1 MFPNVHCVSPKN
13 VLGYLEDNATCP
25 PSDHILIDEK
35 LLLCDVYQRPYQYLL
50 KLKQQKNLDDFKYEN
65 PIPNAFKCLQ
75 TLLKYCSVEDPSW
88 SELNHFSKFLNTQLR
103 DCENSV
109 YCNQNLAGNYSCL
122 AGLKKFVVKFMIR
135 MSQDFAT
142 PSLNTETKAFEKLE
156 NENDVFEMHQL
167 RRRWET
173 GFHPYLFFNF
183 DRVSMSFVHF
193 NIDKK
198 GNVCHPKTNKVI
210 LPMVMHCE
218 LVSTLKHDYKVNLN
232 QDFDTLNREKKL
244 ETLFNVFGVKRKFD
258 PLKKCFV
265 NFDPDPTYELT
276 TDNVLK
282 MLAIQMRFRCRIP
295 VVMMGETGC
304 GKTRMIEFM
313 SKLKA
318 GHNDQ
323 IKNMLVVKVHGG
335 ITVSMIQ
342 KHVEAAV
349 SLAEQNGDIETTLF
363 LDEAN
368 TTEAIYA
375 IKEIVCDLTIHGKPF
390 FGTGLQIV
398 AACNPYRKHDEQ
410 ALELMEK
417 SGLGFHVKTEN
428 VTETFAGI
436 PMRQLVYRVIELPP
450 SMQPLVWD
458 FGQLS
463 DDTEITYIKQMVL
476 KLKKDVNSD
485 SQLEH
490 LKPEMVEVIINC
502 LHHSQVYMRKKRDV
516 CSFVSLRDVERTIK
530 TFKWFYAKLKALDK
544 YAHEKS
550 NQTQLSLSCRA
561 LIHALGVCYHVT
573 LDDRKPYRECIAKQL
588 QRISYIT
595 QQDILNEIIDC
606 QNLFFNSVVLESD
619 IGRNE
624 ALRENVFMMIV
635 CAEMRIPLFL
645 VGKPGSSKSLAK
657 TIVANAMQGRNSKIA
672 FFKEL
677 KQIHVSSFQCSAVSD
692 AIGIERVFN
701 QCALLQKNENL
712 DNFVAVVVLD
722 EIGLA
727 EDSPKMPLKIL
738 HPLLENASTDPQ
750 FVSDEHCKVGF
761 VGISNWALDPA
772 KMNRG
777 IFVTRGKPSK
787 NDLEK
792 TAEAI
797 FESDKSKIHH
807 LSSVIKALSTAYLE
821 VYENQTKEFFGL
833 RDYYALLKMLYHF
846 ISKNQQILFSD
857 IAQLVIRNF
866 SGSKKNVQKVFQKHL
881 DNCFDHTYI
890 PDVPVVSL
898 IQENLN
904 SIFESRF
911 LLLLSNQY
919 SAFGL
924 LPKVMGDIFN
934 YQVVFG
940 SSFPSDNDYTEVC
953 RNINKIKVC
962 METGQ
967 TVVLL
972 NLRDLYESLYDALNQ
987 HYVTFA
993 DQRYVDLG
1001 LGGHRVKC
1009 RIAPRFRLVVIEEKQ
1024 TVYNK
1029 FPIPLINRLEKHI
1042 LDMDSILTP
1051 DQSHLVNYLKD
1062 WLQRFTNTHKSF
1074 FKEDVFPGYKEDT
1087 VASALLSTKSGDIND
1102 IKKVLIQ
1109 TASIDSI
1116 CRLSKSE
1123 LIDEADILQDIYF
1136 NQQEH
1141 DSLLALLQN
1150 QLISDNKLSVFEVT
1164 SFSQMLIEKDRQ
1176 ELQKLLKLNLNA
1188 VMLLTLQQF
1197 RTEREFSER
1206 LDKFFT
1212 AISENSKT
1220 PFVLLVQCPQAHL
1233 HGNLIACAKY
1243 ATLNKVKEFQQ
1254 KNVSHSKIIAM
1265 FVLTM
1270 ERHIASHKSKASF
1283 SSFHSSICASIY
1295 IDELKPSRKYLAPVS
1310 RLWKMTI
1317 PQIVDFALQDNKLS
1331 HEVLNVKELINACI
1345 PFAMAKLQ
1353 NKNDFQGRNQVKL
1366 LSDLC
1371 FKLPKIS
1378 TVFLRLLVNNV
1389 NKLLSD
1395 QDCQNVDDDH
1405 WLVHVACS
1413 DQDLQ
1418 EGGSFKN
1425 GVWLFLRNKFAIAV
1439 AKIIAGADVDCN
1451 LNLLRNEELVDLW
1464 LQMFESGYFVN
1475 MQWPS
1480 TSSFD
1485 RFLVQVQSNFSC
1497 SFPFSRLL
1505 YEIMLKQWMIIAD
1518 KNFDNVKE
1526 KFFNHLCNKPIPFL
1540 EIAVEKTNNKSL
1552 VQLFITDFVYFI
1564 YQTNVFGD
1572 SISELEIKTV
1582 QSCILKLFR
1591 NQKNFV
1597 PNCHAFVKIFVLLQE
1612 IKKDLQLFSVI
1623 VNINL
1628 DILKNDTEWINEQS
1642 NFEEFVIH
1650 KLAFCSLLEKLDK
1663 DAANQ
1668 IGSVESCEKWKTI
1681 VNKAK
1686 VVADTIVSI
1695 LDDKF
1700 KQLWNQILFV
1710 EMFLEQLVPTLS
1722 TSETAQNYLTC
1733 LAPLAKRLWKG
1744 ATMLNGLSNKMFLN
1758 IFIKTLHG
1766 SKKSIEVS
1774 ILCNWHQSKCKLC
1787 NAHPMLEPIKL
1798 LCKHYICFK
1807 CISQEVSERA
1817 CPYCR
1822 QQIPAEI
1829 VLEPLRLSSEQEN
1842 ELRCFYTVCSSFF
1855 LEFLS
1860 TFYFVSSTNN
1870 AKPNIDSD
1878 ELKLLLEKL
1887 VICDDSFAFQRSQ
1900 RAELSEFDLNINGR
1914 SYILQ
1919 LLLQYDAS
1927 IVEDCLKHY
1936 LKMKSISTSKKS
1948 DLIEIYMLCAQN
1960 MLNAVPID
1968 KDIDDENDI
1977 FKYDVDQ
1984 ADALFDECYKTYEL
1998 KFSQLQHLEFCV
2010 KLQFVVRVVVL
2021 CIKKIHQQKISFIK
2035 PDQIMKNLVT
2045 KVANVCQNPLFSEMK
2060 LYIIKLFC
2068 RFYGLNAFHILLEN
2082 KACNS
2087 IAPQNIYPAQD
2098 NDQIFYFESDYFV
2111 LLGKSYIKIKSILLT
2126 ISKQKDF
2133 LTIFQNIVYEIQ
2145 QSKDSLFQVILALS
2159 VWTAKSP
2166 VNAQLKQEAYH
2177 YIVGQLKTR
2186 FSGKISLQIFD
2197 DIAGKKLS
2205 NLVPG
2210 NDISFEWSYRLV
2222 ELLSI
2227 FGATVFWHDKSL
2239 LSEFSKLILNPKQ
2252 FNKAFL
2258 PTMPASNFFLMKDI
2272 MKQDKWYGVESTA
2285 FFCPNG
2291 HIYFIGDC
2299 TRANQSGVCPECY
2312 QPIGGK
2318 TYNILHPGSQAG
2330 QVTKESQAGYKLN
2343 CINLDQTVWPER
2355 KLSKLSV
2362 CVLRISLHAAI
2373 LLASKTGNHIQ
2384 K

>member
-1 MFPNVHCVSPKN
+1 ME
-13 VLGYLEDNATCP
+13 YLKDNATYP
-25 PSDHILIDEK
+25 PSDHILIVKK
-35 LLLCDVYQRPYQYLL
+35 LLLHDMYQRPYQYLS
-50 KLKQQKNLDDFKYEN
+50 KFMQQKNLDDFKYEN
-65 PIPNAFKCLQ
+65 PINNAFECLQ

-88 SELNHFSKFLNTQLR
+88 SELSHFSKFLNTQLQ

-109 YCNQNLAGNYSCL
+109 YCNQDLAGEYSRL
-122 AGLKKFVVKFMIR
+122 AGLKNFAVKFMIR

-142 PSLNTETKAFEKLE
+142 PSLNTEAQAFKKSE
-156 NENDVFEMHQL
+156 NENNMFELHQL
-167 RRRWET
+167 RQHWET
-173 GFHPYLFFNF
+173 EFHPYLFFNS
-183 DRVSMSFVHF
+183 DRISMSFVHF

-198 GNVCHPKTNKVI
+198 GNLCHPKTNKIV
-210 LPMVMHCE
+210 LPNVMHHK
-218 LVSTLKHDYKVNLN
+218 LVSTLKRKYKVNLN
-232 QDFDTLNREKKL
+232 QDFDHLDREKKL
-244 ETLFNVFGVKRKFD
+244 ETLFNVLDVKQKS
-258 PLKKCFV
+258 KI
-265 NFDPDPTYELT
+265 FDPDPTYELT

-282 MLAIQMRFRCRIP
+282 MLAIQMRFRCGIP

-318 GHNDQ
+318 GHNNK
-323 IKNMLVVKVHGG
+323 IKNMFVVKVHGG

-342 KHVEAAV
+342 KHVEAAE
-349 SLAEQNGDIETTLF
+349 SLAKQNGDIETTLF

-375 IKEIVCDLTIHGKPF
+375 IKEIVCDLSVCGKSF
-390 FGTGLQIV
+390 FETGLQIV
-398 AACNPYRKHDEQ
+398 AACNPYRKHEKQ
-410 ALELMEK
+410 ALDLMEK
-417 SGLGFHVKTEN
+417 SGLGFHVKTES

-436 PMRQLVYRVIELPP
+436 PMRQLVYRVVELPP
-450 SMQPLVWD
+450 SMQPLIWD

-463 DDTEITYIKQMVL
+463 NDTEIAYIKQMVL
-476 KLKKDVNSD
+476 KLKKNINSH
-485 SQLEH
+485 SQLEN
-490 LKPEMVEVIINC
+490 LKPEMVEVITNC
-502 LHHSQVYMRKKRDV
+502 LHHSHVYIKKKRDV

-530 TFKWFYAKLKALDK
+530 IFKWFYTKLKVLDK
-544 YAHEKS
+544 YACKKLKR
-550 NQTQLSLSCRA
+550 TKQLSLPYRA

-588 QRISYIT
+588 QRNCNIT
-595 QQDILNEIIDC
+595 EQDILDEIIDC

-657 TIVANAMQGRNSKIA
+657 TTVANAMQGRNSKIA

-692 AIGIERVFN
+692 AVGIERVFN
-701 QCALLQKNENL
+701 QCAMLQKNEKL
-712 DNFVAVVVLD
+712 DDFVAVVVLD

-727 EDSPKMPLKIL
+727 EDSPKMPLKVL
-738 HPLLENASTDPQ
+738 HSLLENSSIDPQ
-750 FVSDEHCKVGF
+750 FVSEEHCKVGF

-777 IFVTRGKPSK
+777 IFVTHGKPSK

-797 FESDKSKIHH
+797 FESDKGKFQY
-807 LSSVIKALSTAYLE
+807 LSGVIKALTSAYLE
-821 VYENQTKEFFGL
+821 VYESQTKEFFGL

-846 ISKNQQILFSD
+846 ISKNNQILFTN
-857 IAQLVIRNF
+857 IFRLVVRNF
-866 SGSKKNVQKVFQKHL
+866 SGSQKNVLEVFQKHL
-881 DNCFDHTYI
+881 DNCFDYTDNPY
-890 PDVPVVSL
+890 VPVVSL

-904 SIFESRF
+904 SVFESRF
-911 LLLLSNQY
+911 LLLLTNQY
-919 SAFGL
+919 SAVGL
-924 LPKVMGDIFN
+924 LPKVMGDISD

-953 RNINKIKVC
+953 RNINKIKIC

-972 NLRDLYESLYDALNQ
+972 NLRNLYESLYDALNQ

-1009 RIAPRFRLVVIEEKQ
+1009 RIAPKFHLIIIEEKQ
-1024 TVYNK
+1024 IVYNE
-1029 FPIPLINRLEKHI
+1029 FPIPLINRLEKHV
-1042 LDMDSILTP
+1042 LEMSSILTH
-1051 DQSHLVNYLKD
+1051 DQLDLVNHLKD
-1062 WLQRFTNTHKSF
+1062 WLQHFTDTYKALHCKSF

-1087 VASALLSTKSGDIND
+1087 VASALLSTKSGDIID

-1109 TASIDSI
+1109 TASLDSI

-1123 LIDEADILQDIYF
+1123 LIGEADILQDIYF

-1141 DSLLALLQN
+1141 NSLLALLQK
-1150 QLISDNKLSVFEVT
+1150 QLMSDNKLCVFEVT
-1164 SFSQMLIEKDRQ
+1164 SFSQMLIEKDCQ
-1176 ELQKLLKLNLNA
+1176 ELQKLLQLNSNA

-1212 AISENSKT
+1212 AVTQKPKT
-1220 PFVLLVQCPQAHL
+1220 PFILLVQCPQAHL
-1233 HGNLIACAKY
+1233 NGNLIACAKY
-1243 ATLNKVKEFQQ
+1243 AMLNKIKEFQQ
-1254 KNVSHSKIIAM
+1254 RNFSYSKVIVI

-1270 ERHIASHKSKASF
+1270 ERHIAPHKSKASF
-1283 SSFHSSICASIY
+1283 SSFHSSNCSSMY
-1295 IDELKPSRKYLAPVS
+1295 IDELKPSRKYIAPVR

-1317 PQIVDFALQDNKLS
+1317 PQIVDFAVQDNELS
-1331 HEVLNVKELINACI
+1331 NEVLNVKELINVCI

-1353 NKNDFQGRNQVKL
+1353 NKNDLQGRNRVKI

-1371 FKLPKIS
+1371 FNLPTIS

-1395 QDCQNVDDDH
+1395 QEHQKTDEDC

-1413 DQDLQ
+1413 GQDLQ

-1451 LNLLRNEELVDLW
+1451 LNLLRNKELVDLW

-1480 TSSFD
+1480 TSICDS
-1485 RFLVQVQSNFSC
+1485 FLVQVQPNFDC
-1497 SFPFSRLL
+1497 SFPFSRFL
-1505 YEIMLKQWMIIAD
+1505 YEMMLKQWMIITAQD
-1518 KNFDNVKE
+1518 FDNVKE
-1526 KFFNHLCNKPIPFL
+1526 QFFNHLCNKPIPFL
-1540 EIAVEKTNNKSL
+1540 EIAAERTNNKSL
-1552 VQLFITDFVYFI
+1552 IQLFIIDFVYFI
-1564 YQTNVFGD
+1564 YQTNGFGNH
-1572 SISELEIKTV
+1572 ISELEMKTV
-1582 QSCILKLFR
+1582 QSCVFILFQK
-1591 NQKNFV
+1591 QKNFV
-1597 PNCHAFVKIFVLLQE
+1597 TNCNAFAKIFVLLQE
-1612 IKKDLQLFSVI
+1612 IKKDLQLFSGMI
-1623 VNINL
+1623 NINL
-1628 DILKNDTEWINEQS
+1628 DILKNHTEWTNKQS
-1642 NFEEFVIH
+1642 NFEEFIIH

-1663 DAANQ
+1663 DAADH

-1686 VVADTIVSI
+1686 VVADTIVPI

-1700 KQLWNQILFV
+1700 KQLWNQISFV
-1710 EMFLEQLVPTLS
+1710 EMFLEQLIPTSS
-1722 TSETAQNYLTC
+1722 TSETAQHYLMC
-1733 LAPLAKRLWKG
+1733 LAPQAKRLWK
-1744 ATMLNGLSNKMFLN
+1744 AAKKLNGLSSLKFLN

-1774 ILCNWHQSKCKLC
+1774 ILCNWHHIKCKSC
-1787 NAHPMLEPIKL
+1787 NAHPMSEPVKL
-1798 LCKHYICFK
+1798 SCKHYICFK
-1807 CISQEVSERA
+1807 CISPDVSERA
-1817 CPYCR
+1817 CPHCR
-1822 QQIPAEI
+1822 QQIPEETFI
-1829 VLEPLRLSSEQEN
+1829 EPLKLSSEQEN
-1842 ELRCFYTVCSSFF
+1842 ELSRFHIACSSFF

-1860 TFYFVSSTNN
+1860 TFYFGRSANN
-1870 AKPNIDSD
+1870 AEPSIDSD
-1878 ELKLLLEKL
+1878 ELKLILEKL
-1887 VICDDSFAFQRSQ
+1887 IICDNSFAFHTSLV
-1900 RAELSEFDLNINGR
+1900 AGLSGFDLNINVR

-1919 LLLQYDAS
+1919 LSLQCNAS

-1936 LKMKSISTSKKS
+1936 LDMETISTSKKS
-1948 DLIEIYMLCAQN
+1948 DLIEIYMLCLQN
-1960 MLNAVPID
+1960 ILNAVPID
-1968 KDIDDENDI
+1968 KDIDDKIDI
-1977 FKYDVDQ
+1977 FKYEIGK
-1984 ADALFDECYKTYEL
+1984 AGILLDECCKTHDSS
-1998 KFSQLQHLEFCV
+1998 FSQLQHLEFCV
-2010 KLQFVVRVVVL
+2010 KLQYVVRVVVL
-2021 CIKKIHQQKISFIK
+2021 CINKIHHQKISSIK
-2035 PDQIMKNLVT
+2035 LYQTTKNLVT
-2045 KVANVCQNPLFSEMK
+2045 KVANVCQNPLFSGMK

-2068 RFYGLNAFHILLEN
+2068 HFYGLNAFHVLLKDE
-2082 KACNS
+2082 AW
-2087 IAPQNIYPAQD
+2087 IYPAQD
-2098 NDQIFYFESDYFV
+2098 SNQHFYLESDYLVFS
-2111 LLGKSYIKIKSILLT
+2111 GESYVKIKSTLLH
-2126 ISKQKDF
+2126 ISKQEDF
-2133 LTIFQNIVYEIQ
+2133 PQTFQNIVHEIQ
-2145 QSKDSLFQVILALS
+2145 QSKHSFFQVILALS
-2159 VWTAKSP
+2159 VWTANSA
-2166 VNAQLKQEAYH
+2166 VRSQLKQKAYN
-2177 YIVGQLKTR
+2177 YIVKQFKTH
-2186 FSGKISLQIFD
+2186 FSGKISFQIFD
-2197 DIAGKKLS
+2197 DIAKRKI
-2205 NLVPG
+2205 NDLVPG

-2227 FGATVFWHDKSL
+2227 FGATVFWHEENL
-2239 LSEFSKLILNPKQ
+2239 LSEFSNLILNPKQ

-2258 PTMPASNFFLMKDI
+2258 PTMPASNFFLVKDI
-2272 MKQDKWYGVESTA
+2272 MKQDKWCGVESKA
-2285 FFCPNG
+2285 FLCPNG
-2291 HIYFIGDC
+2291 HPYFIGDSIKPY
-2299 TRANQSGVCPECY
+2299 QSGVCPECC

-2318 TYNILHPGSQAG
+2318 AFDVLHHGNRAG
-2330 QVTKESQAGYKLN
+2330 EITEESQAGYKLYRSN
-2343 CINLDQTVWPER
+2343 MDQPIVPER

-2362 CVLRISLHAAI
+2362 CVLRISLHAAM

>member
-1 MFPNVHCVSPKN
+1 M
-13 VLGYLEDNATCP
+13 LGRLKENATCP
-25 PSDHILIDEK
+25 PSDHILMDEK
-35 LLLCDVYQRPYQYLL
+35 LLLHDMYQRPYQYLS
-50 KLKQQKNLDDFKYEN
+50 KFMQQENLDDFKYKN
-65 PIPNAFKCLQ
+65 PIHNALECLQ

-88 SELNHFSKFLNTQLR
+88 SELSHFSKFLNTQLR

-109 YCNQNLAGNYSCL
+109 YCDQDLAGEYSHL
-122 AGLKKFVVKFMIR
+122 AGLKNFAVKFMIK

-142 PSLNTETKAFEKLE
+142 PSLNTEAQAFEKLE
-156 NENDVFEMHQL
+156 NKNDVFELHQL
-167 RRRWET
+167 RRHWET
-173 GFHPYLFFNF
+173 GFHPYLFFNS

-193 NIDKK
+193 NIDNK
-198 GNVCHPKTNKVI
+198 GNLCHPKTNKVV
-210 LPMVMHCE
+210 LSNVMHHE
-218 LVSTLKHDYKVNLN
+218 LVSTLKRNYKVNLN
-232 QDFDTLNREKKL
+232 QNFDNLNRQKKL

-258 PLKKCFV
+258 PVKQDFMD
-265 NFDPDPTYELT
+265 FDPDPTYELT

-282 MLAIQMRFRCRIP
+282 MLAIQMRFRCGIP

-335 ITVSMIQ
+335 VTVSMIQ

-375 IKEIVCDLTIHGKPF
+375 IKEIVCDLTVRGKPF

-417 SGLGFHVKTEN
+417 FGLGFHVKTES

-450 SMQPLVWD
+450 SMQPLIWD

-463 DDTEITYIKQMVL
+463 HDTEAIYIKQMVL
-476 KLKKDVNSD
+476 KLKKVVNTD
-485 SQLEH
+485 SQLEN
-490 LKPEMVEVIINC
+490 LKPEMVEVITNC
-502 LHHSQVYMRKKRDV
+502 LHHSQIYMREKRDV

-530 TFKWFYAKLKALDK
+530 TFKWFYTKLKGLDK
-544 YAHEKS
+544 YACKTS
-550 NQTQLSLSCRA
+550 KQKKQLSLPYRA

-588 QRISYIT
+588 QKLFNIT
-595 QQDILNEIIDC
+595 EQDILNEIIDF
-606 QNLFFNSVVLESD
+606 QNLFFNSVVLEKD

-657 TIVANAMQGRNSKIA
+657 TTVANAMQGRNSKIA
-672 FFKEL
+672 LFKEL

-692 AIGIERVFN
+692 AVGIERVFN
-701 QCALLQKNENL
+701 QCAMLQKNEKL
-712 DNFVAVVVLD
+712 DDFVAVVVLD

-727 EDSPKMPLKIL
+727 EDSPKMPLKVL
-738 HPLLENASTDPQ
+738 HPLLENASTNPQ
-750 FVSDEHCKVGF
+750 FVSEEHCKVGF

-787 NDLEK
+787 NDLEE

-797 FESDKSKIHH
+797 FESDRSKIQH
-807 LSSVIKALSTAYLE
+807 LSGVIKALTSAYLE
-821 VYENQTKEFFGL
+821 VYDNQTKEFFGL

-846 ISKNQQILFSD
+846 ISKKKQILFSD
-857 IAQLVIRNF
+857 IAQLVVRNF
-866 SGSKKNVQKVFQKHL
+866 SGSEQNVLEVFQKHL
-881 DNCFDHTYI
+881 DNCFDYTYI

-898 IQENLN
+898 IQENLD
-904 SIFESRF
+904 SVFESRF
-911 LLLLSNQY
+911 LLLLTNQY
-919 SAFGL
+919 SAVGL
-924 LPKVMGDIFN
+924 LPKVMGDIFD

-1009 RIAPRFRLVVIEEKQ
+1009 RIAPRFRLIVIEEKQ
-1024 TVYNK
+1024 TVYDE

-1042 LDMDSILTP
+1042 LDMSSILTH
-1051 DQSHLVNYLKD
+1051 DQLHLVNHLKD
-1062 WLQRFTNTHKSF
+1062 WLEHFTNTRKALPFRSF

-1087 VASALLSTKSGDIND
+1087 VASALLSTKSDDIAD

-1109 TASIDSI
+1109 TASLDSI

-1123 LIDEADILQDIYF
+1123 LMDEVDCLQDIYF

-1150 QLISDNKLSVFEVT
+1150 QLTSDNKLSVFEVT

-1176 ELQKLLKLNLNA
+1176 ELQKLLQLNLNA

-1212 AISENSKT
+1212 AVSQNPKT

-1243 ATLNKVKEFQQ
+1243 ATLNKIKEFQQ
-1254 KNVSHSKIIAM
+1254 RNFFYSKVIAM

-1283 SSFHSSICASIY
+1283 SSFHSSNCSSMY
-1295 IDELKPSRKYLAPVS
+1295 IDELKPSRKYVAPVS
-1310 RLWKMTI
+1310 GLWKMTI
-1317 PQIVDFALQDNKLS
+1317 PQIVDFALQSNEFSNK
-1331 HEVLNVKELINACI
+1331 VLNVKELLNACI

-1353 NKNDFQGRNQVKL
+1353 NKNDLQGRNRVKI

-1378 TVFLRLLVNNV
+1378 SIFLRLLVNNV

-1395 QDCQNVDDDH
+1395 QEHQNVDDDH

-1413 DQDLQ
+1413 AQDLQ

-1439 AKIIAGADVDCN
+1439 AKIIASADVDCN
-1451 LNLLRNEELVDLW
+1451 LNLLTNDELVDLW

-1480 TSSFD
+1480 TSICDS
-1485 RFLVQVQSNFSC
+1485 FLVQVQPNFSC
-1497 SFPFSRLL
+1497 SFPFSRFL
-1505 YEIMLKQWMIIAD
+1505 YEIMLKQWMIITD
-1518 KNFDNVKE
+1518 KDFDNVKE
-1526 KFFNHLCNKPIPFL
+1526 QLFNHLCNKPIPFL
-1540 EIAVEKTNNKSL
+1540 EIAAEKTNNKSL
-1552 VQLFITDFVYFI
+1552 IQLFITDFVYFI
-1564 YQTNVFGD
+1564 YETNFFGD
-1572 SISELEIKTV
+1572 SISELEMKTV
-1582 QSCILKLFR
+1582 QNCVLKLLQ

-1597 PNCHAFVKIFVLLQE
+1597 ASCHAFVKIFVLLQE
-1612 IKKDLQLFSVI
+1612 IKKELQLFSGI
-1623 VNINL
+1623 VNINS
-1628 DILKNDTEWINEQS
+1628 DILINHTEWINKQS
-1642 NFEEFVIH
+1642 NFEECVIH
-1650 KLAFCSLLEKLDK
+1650 KLAFCSLLEKLDR

-1686 VVADTIVSI
+1686 VAADTIVPI

-1710 EMFLEQLVPTLS
+1710 EMFLEQLVPTSS
-1722 TSETAQNYLTC
+1722 TSETTQHYLTC

-1744 ATMLNGLSNKMFLN
+1744 ATMLNGLSNWKFLN

-1774 ILCNWHQSKCKLC
+1774 ILCDWQQTKCKSC
-1787 NAHPMLEPIKL
+1787 NAHPMSEPVKL
-1798 LCKHYICFK
+1798 SCKHYICFN

-1817 CPYCR
+1817 CPHCR
-1822 QQIPAEI
+1822 KKIPAET
-1829 VLEPLRLSSEQEN
+1829 VLKPLKLSSKQEN
-1842 ELRCFYTVCSSFF
+1842 ELKCFHTAYSSFF

-1870 AKPNIDSD
+1870 AEPSIDSD

-1900 RAELSEFDLNINGR
+1900 GADLSDFDLNINGR

-1919 LLLQYDAS
+1919 LSFQHDTG
-1927 IVEDCLKHY
+1927 IVKDCLKHY
-1936 LKMKSISTSKKS
+1936 LKMKTISTGKKS
-1948 DLIEIYMLCAQN
+1948 DLIEIYMLCVQN

-1977 FKYDVDQ
+1977 FKYEVDR
-1984 ADALFDECYKTYEL
+1984 ADALFDECYKTYKL
-1998 KFSQLQHLEFCV
+1998 NFSQLQHLEFCV
-2010 KLQFVVRVVVL
+2010 KLQFIVRVVVL
-2021 CIKKIHQQKISFIK
+2021 CIDKIHHQKISSIK
-2035 PDQIMKNLVT
+2035 LYQITKNLVT

-2068 RFYGLNAFHILLEN
+2068 RFYGLNAFDILLEDE
-2082 KACNS
+2082 ACNS
-2087 IAPQNIYPAQD
+2087 IVPQNIYPAQD
-2098 NDQIFYFESDYFV
+2098 NDQIFYLESDYLV
-2111 LLGKSYIKIKSILLT
+2111 LSGESYIKIKSMLLH
-2126 ISKQKDF
+2126 ISKQEDF
-2133 LTIFQNIVYEIQ
+2133 SKTFQNIVHEIQ

-2159 VWTAKSP
+2159 IWTAKGP
-2166 VNAQLKQEAYH
+2166 VNAQLKHEAYH
-2177 YIVGQLKTR
+2177 YIVGQLKTH
-2186 FSGKISLQIFD
+2186 FAGKISLQIFD
-2197 DIAGKKLS
+2197 DIAERKIN
-2205 NLVPG
+2205 NLVPD
-2210 NDISFEWSYRLV
+2210 NNISFQWNYRLV

-2227 FGATVFWHDKSL
+2227 FGATVFWHDESL
-2239 LSEFSKLILNPKQ
+2239 LCEFSKLILNPKQ
-2252 FNKAFL
+2252 FDKAFL
-2258 PTMPASNFFLMKDI
+2258 PTMPASNFFLVKDI
-2272 MKQDKWYGVESTA
+2272 MKQDKWCGVESKA
-2285 FFCPNG
+2285 FLCPNG
-2291 HIYFIGDC
+2291 HLYFIGDC
-2299 TRANQSGVCPECY
+2299 TIANQSGVCPECH

-2318 TYNILHPGSQAG
+2318 AYNVLHHGNRAG
-2330 QVTKESQAGYKLN
+2330 EITEESQAGYKLN
-2343 CINLDQTVWPER
+2343 CNNQDQPVMLKR

-2362 CVLRISLHAAI
+2362 CVLRISLHAAM

>member
-1 MFPNVHCVSPKN
+1 M
-13 VLGYLEDNATCP
+13 
-25 PSDHILIDEK
+25 DEK
-35 LLLCDVYQRPYQYLL
+35 LLLCDMYQRPYQYLL
-50 KLKQQKNLDDFKYEN
+50 KFMQQKNLDNFKYKN
-65 PIPNAFKCLQ
+65 PIDNAFECLQ
-75 TLLKYCSVEDPSW
+75 TLLKYCSVKDPSW
-88 SELNHFSKFLNTQLR
+88 SELSHFSKFLNTQLR
-103 DCENSV
+103 DCENSI
-109 YCNQNLAGNYSCL
+109 YCNQNLTGRDSGL
-122 AGLKKFVVKFMIR
+122 AGLKKFAVKFMIR

-142 PSLNTETKAFEKLE
+142 PSLNTEAQAFMKPE
-156 NENDVFEMHQL
+156 NENDVFELHQL
-167 RRRWET
+167 RRHWET
-173 GFHPYLFFNF
+173 GFHPYLFFNS
-183 DRVSMSFVHF
+183 DHVSMSFVHF
-193 NIDKK
+193 NIDNK
-198 GNVCHPKTNKVI
+198 GNLCHPKTNQVV
-210 LPMVMHCE
+210 LPNAMHHE
-218 LVSTLKHDYKVNLN
+218 LVSALKHDYKVNLS
-232 QDFDTLNREKKL
+232 QDFDNLSREKKL
-244 ETLFNVFGVKRKFD
+244 ETLFNVFGAKRNFD
-258 PLKKCFV
+258 PVKKKLV
-265 NFDPDPTYELT
+265 IFDPDPTYELT

-282 MLAIQMRFRCRIP
+282 MLAIQMRFRCGIP

-318 GHNDQ
+318 GHNDE

-335 ITVSMIQ
+335 ITASMIQ

-375 IKEIVCDLTIHGKPF
+375 IKEIVCDSTVHGKHF
-390 FGTGLQIV
+390 FGTKLQIV
-398 AACNPYRKHDEQ
+398 AACNPYRKHDKQ

-428 VTETFAGI
+428 VAETFAGT

-463 DDTEITYIKQMVL
+463 NDTEITYIKQMVL

-485 SQLEH
+485 SHLEK
-490 LKPEMVEVIINC
+490 LNPEMVEVITNC
-502 LHHSQVYMRKKRDV
+502 LHHSQVYMREKKDV

-530 TFKWFYAKLKALDK
+530 TFKWFYTKLKALDK
-544 YAHEKS
+544 YPRKKS
-550 NQTQLSLSCRA
+550 KQIKQISLPYRA

-588 QRISYIT
+588 QKNFNIT
-595 QQDILNEIIDC
+595 EQEILNEIVDF
-606 QNLFFNSVVLESD
+606 QNLFFNFVVLEND

-624 ALRENVFMMIV
+624 GLRENVFMMIV
-635 CAEMRIPLFL
+635 CVEMRIPLFL

-657 TIVANAMQGRNSKIA
+657 TTVANTMQGRNSKIA

-701 QCALLQKNENL
+701 QCAMLQKNEKL
-712 DNFVAVVVLD
+712 DDFVAVVVLD

-727 EDSPKMPLKIL
+727 EDSPKMPLKVL
-738 HPLLENASTDPQ
+738 HPLLENASTNPQ
-750 FVSDEHCKVGF
+750 FVSEEHCKVGF

-787 NDLEK
+787 NDLEE

-797 FESDKSKIHH
+797 FESDKGKIQH
-807 LSSVIKALSTAYLE
+807 LSGVIKALTTAYLE
-821 VYENQTKEFFGL
+821 VYETQTKEFFGL
-833 RDYYALLKMLYHF
+833 RDYYALLKMLYHL
-846 ISKNQQILFSD
+846 ISKKKQVLFSD
-857 IAQLVIRNF
+857 IAQLVVRNF
-866 SGSKKNVQKVFQKHL
+866 SGSKKKVLKVFQKHL
-881 DNCFDHTYI
+881 NNCFEFTYT
-890 PDVPVVSL
+890 PYKPVVSL
-898 IQENLN
+898 IQENLK
-904 SIFESRF
+904 SDFESRF
-911 LLLLSNQY
+911 LLLLTNQY
-919 SAFGL
+919 SAVGL
-924 LPKVMGDIFN
+924 LPKVVGNISN

-1009 RIAPRFRLVVIEEKQ
+1009 RIAPRFCLIVIEEKQ
-1024 TVYNK
+1024 IVYDE

-1042 LDMDSILTP
+1042 LDMDSILT
-1051 DQSHLVNYLKD
+1051 QEQLHLVNYLKD
-1062 WLQRFTNTHKSF
+1062 WLHHFTNTRKALPLKSF

-1087 VASALLSTKSGDIND
+1087 VASALLSIKSSDITD

-1109 TASIDSI
+1109 TASLDSI

-1123 LIDEADILQDIYF
+1123 LIDEADNLQDIYF

-1150 QLISDNKLSVFEVT
+1150 QLISDDKLSIFEVT

-1176 ELQKLLKLNLNA
+1176 ELEKLLQLNLNA

-1283 SSFHSSICASIY
+1283 SSFHSSDCASIY
-1295 IDELKPSRKYLAPVS
+1295 IDELKPSKKYVAPVS
-1310 RLWKMTI
+1310 RLWKMTVS
-1317 PQIVDFALQDNKLS
+1317 QIVDFALEDNELS
-1331 HEVLNVKELINACI
+1331 NKVLDVKELITVCI

-1353 NKNDFQGRNQVKL
+1353 NKNDLQGRNRAKIL
-1366 LSDLC
+1366 TDLC
-1371 FKLPKIS
+1371 FKLPKILS
-1378 TVFLRLLVNNV
+1378 IFLRLLVNNV

-1395 QDCQNVDDDH
+1395 QERQNVDDDH

-1413 DQDLQ
+1413 AQDLQ

-1439 AKIIAGADVDCN
+1439 AKIIASADVDCN

-1480 TSSFD
+1480 TSICDS
-1485 RFLVQVQSNFSC
+1485 FLVQVQLNFNC
-1497 SFPFSRLL
+1497 SFPFSRFL
-1505 YEIMLKQWMIIAD
+1505 YEIMLRQWMIIID
-1518 KNFDNVKE
+1518 KDFDNVKE
-1526 KFFNHLCNKPIPFL
+1526 QFLDHLCNKPIPFL
-1540 EIAVEKTNNKSL
+1540 EIAAEKINNKSL
-1552 VQLFITDFVYFI
+1552 IQLFITDFVYFI
-1564 YQTNVFGD
+1564 YQTNVFDD
-1572 SISELEIKTV
+1572 SISELEMKTV
-1582 QSCILKLFR
+1582 QNCVFKLFQ
-1591 NQKNFV
+1591 NQKNMV
-1597 PNCHAFVKIFVLLQE
+1597 TNCNAFVKIFVLLQE
-1612 IKKDLQLFSVI
+1612 IKKELQLFSGI

-1628 DILKNDTEWINEQS
+1628 DILKNHTDWINEQS

-1650 KLAFCSLLEKLDK
+1650 KLAFCSLLEKLDE

-1681 VNKAK
+1681 VNTAKAAANT
-1686 VVADTIVSI
+1686 VVPI

-1700 KQLWNQILFV
+1700 KQLWNQILFA
-1710 EMFLEQLVPTLS
+1710 EMFLEQLIPTSS
-1722 TSETAQNYLTC
+1722 TFEVAQYYLTC

-1744 ATMLNGLSNKMFLN
+1744 ATMLNGLSNRKFLN

-1774 ILCNWHQSKCKLC
+1774 ILCDWHQTKCKSC
-1787 NAHPMLEPIKL
+1787 NAHPMSDPVKL
-1798 LCKHYICFK
+1798 LCEHYICSK
-1807 CISQEVSERA
+1807 CISKEVSERA

-1822 QQIPAEI
+1822 KKIPAET
-1829 VLEPLRLSSEQEN
+1829 VLEPLKLSSKQEN
-1842 ELRCFYTVCSSFF
+1842 ELKSFYTACSSFF

-1860 TFYFVSSTNN
+1860 TFYFVSSPNN
-1870 AKPNIDSD
+1870 AGPSIDSD
-1878 ELKLLLEKL
+1878 ELKLILEKL
-1887 VICDDSFAFQRSQ
+1887 VICDDSFAFHKSQ
-1900 RAELSEFDLNINGR
+1900 VAGLSDFDLNSNGR
-1914 SYILQ
+1914 SYILW
-1919 LLLQYDAS
+1919 LLLQCDAG

-1936 LKMKSISTSKKS
+1936 LKIKTISISKKN
-1948 DLIEIYMLCAQN
+1948 DLIEIYMLCVQN
-1960 MLNAVPID
+1960 MLNAVPIN

-1977 FKYDVDQ
+1977 FKYEVDQ
-1984 ADALFDECYKTYEL
+1984 ANALFDDCYKTYDL
-1998 KFSQLQHLEFCV
+1998 NFSQLQHLEFCV
-2010 KLQFVVRVVVL
+2010 KLQYVVRVVVL
-2021 CIKKIHQQKISFIK
+2021 CIDKIHHQKISSLK
-2035 PDQIMKNLVT
+2035 LYQITKNLVT

-2068 RFYGLNAFHILLEN
+2068 HFYGLNAFHILLEDE
-2082 KACNS
+2082 ACNS
-2087 IAPQNIYPAQD
+2087 IVPQNIYHAQSS
-2098 NDQIFYFESDYFV
+2098 DQIFYLESDYLV
-2111 LLGKSYIKIKSILLT
+2111 LSGKSYVKIKSMLLH
-2126 ISKQKDF
+2126 ISNQEDF
-2133 LTIFQNIVYEIQ
+2133 PKTFQNIVHEIQ
-2145 QSKDSLFQVILALS
+2145 QSKDSLFQVILASS
-2159 VWTAKSP
+2159 VWTAKGA
-2166 VNAQLKQEAYH
+2166 VKTQLKQEAH
-2177 YIVGQLKTR
+2177 NYIVGQLKTH

-2197 DIAGKKLS
+2197 DIAEKKL
-2205 NLVPG
+2205 NTPVQD

-2227 FGATVFWHDKSL
+2227 FGATVFWHNESL
-2239 LSEFSKLILNPKQ
+2239 LSEFSELILNPKQ
-2252 FNKAFL
+2252 FNKTFL
-2258 PTMPASNFFLMKDI
+2258 PTMPASNFFVVKDI
-2272 MKQDKWYGVESTA
+2272 MKQDKWCGVESKA
-2285 FFCPNG
+2285 FLCPNG
-2291 HIYFIGDC
+2291 HLYFIGDC
-2299 TRANQSGVCPECY
+2299 TRANQSGFCPECC

-2318 TYNILHPGSQAG
+2318 AYNVLHHGNRAG
-2330 QVTKESQAGYKLN
+2330 EITEESQAGYKLN
-2343 CINLDQTVWPER
+2343 CNNQDEPVMPER

-2362 CVLRISLHAAI
+2362 CVLRISLHAAM